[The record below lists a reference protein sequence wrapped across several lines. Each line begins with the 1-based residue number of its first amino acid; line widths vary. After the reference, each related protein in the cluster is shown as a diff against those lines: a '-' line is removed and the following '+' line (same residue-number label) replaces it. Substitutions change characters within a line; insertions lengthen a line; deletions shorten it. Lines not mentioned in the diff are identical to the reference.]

1 MLSCLT
7 ERGEASSTDVV
18 PDASA
23 VKYPGIGMGS
33 GDTFRVF
40 MYAASP
46 DLQFPQENPNTCS
59 MTKIITKNIY
69 SQRQML
75 FHHKVNIHLSPWLF

>member
-1 MLSCLT
+1 MFSWLT

-23 VKYPGIGMGS
+23 VKYPGIGIGS
-33 GDTFRVF
+33 GDAFRVF
-40 MYAASP
+40 IYAASP

-59 MTKIITKNIY
+59 MTNNKTERSVN
-69 SQRQML
+69 SV
-75 FHHKVNIHLSPWLF
+75 HHKCY